1 LNAVRR
7 RTHGGI
13 PRYGVAQYSQL
24 KSLAEG
30 FAFLKC
36 SIGEAFSGLA
46 APPEQALAIRRPA
59 LELGIEAGGC
69 RPAIK
74 LIES

>member
-1 LNAVRR
+1 
-7 RTHGGI
+7 
-13 PRYGVAQYSQL
+13 L
-24 KSLAEG
+24 KSLADG

-36 SIGEAFSGLA
+36 FVGEAFSGLA
-46 APPEQALAIRRPA
+46 APPDQASAIHRRPA

-74 LIES
+74 LIESQADGVELRT